1 MCPLDV
7 REGWEDLP
15 LVLDRLMFMVGLSGL
30 PCRGERERKVSHI
43 ILAHRV
49 QDREADIFE
58 FLVHPRRKNTHL
70 LIRAAQPRLVEIAG
84 EPSTLFDAAARAPV
98 VGTRLVK
105 VGAKSKPGQ
114 ALEQREALLTL
125 RLACVQ
131 VCRGRQS
138 TPVWLVRASEEGAPL
153 GVEPIEWVLLCT
165 QEVSTAAQAQEMVAY
180 YALRWRVERFHFVLK
195 SGLGFEKV
203 QIDSGEA
210 LKKLLCVYSI
220 VAWRLLYLLYL
231 SLQES
236 PRSSSEVFDRMSLLV
251 LEQAQLDR
259 AVGPLGASGAV
270 VVGELSGAVSAI
282 AVLGGFRG
290 SPSAPLPGVKSLWL
304 GLRRLEGMVEGFH
317 LAFKMMRH
325 KGQD

>member
-1 MCPLDV
+1 MD
-7 REGWEDLP
+7 
-15 LVLDRLMFMVGLSGL
+15 
-30 PCRGERERKVSHI
+30 
-43 ILAHRV
+43 
-49 QDREADIFE
+49 
-58 FLVHPRRKNTHL
+58 
-70 LIRAAQPRLVEIAG
+70 
-84 EPSTLFDAAARAPV
+84 
-98 VGTRLVK
+98 
-105 VGAKSKPGQ
+105 
-114 ALEQREALLTL
+114 
-125 RLACVQ
+125 
-131 VCRGRQS
+131 
-138 TPVWLVRASEEGAPL
+138 
-153 GVEPIEWVLLCT
+153 
-165 QEVSTAAQAQEMVAY
+165 Y